1 MEQLNQEVLP
11 ENIPLGLEDLP
22 PIAHVALKVF
32 NLLEDSYV
40 SLGMDG
46 SRFIGK
52 KFDNFELICRL
63 FYVTDI
69 TELRICLELVKMI
82 ERYTVNKYKPK
93 R

>member
-22 PIAHVALKVF
+22 TIAHVALKVF

-46 SRFIGK
+46 QSAA
-52 KFDNFELICRL
+52 N
-63 FYVTDI
+63 
-69 TELRICLELVKMI
+69 
-82 ERYTVNKYKPK
+82 
-93 R
+93 